1 MGCPGCKKAHRSQHH
16 SHTDE
21 SKELATYYQRTGN
34 LCCGNVLK
42 FIFGT
47 ESFDNWDNYIE
58 TLNGMKLDRALEIE
72 NAALERYNAR

>member
-1 MGCPGCKKAHRSQHH
+1 MS
-16 SHTDE
+16 
-21 SKELATYYQRTGN
+21 
-34 LCCGNVLK
+34 LK